1 MIYDY
6 DGKLKSDLALP
17 DELRKSGVWMD
28 ELPEIDSMAVGLDA
42 GQDGSRSFLLRA
54 DGSELNLTAELEEDF
69 SFLFALEGERANE
82 RESELGSVPQQAHKQ
97 NGANGQC
104 ERMLE
109 RECLCNQ
116 KDTLDSKCYDEKNAS
131 KNML

>member
-1 MIYDY
+1 LIYGY
-6 DGKLKSDLALP
+6 GGELKSNLALP
-17 DELRKSGVWMD
+17 DELRNSGVWMD
-28 ELPEIDSMAVGLDA
+28 ELPEIGGMAVYLGA

-54 DGSELNLTAELEEDF
+54 DESELNLTAKLEEDF
-69 SFLFALEGERANE
+69 SFLFALEGGRANE

-109 RECLCNQ
+109 RECLRDQ
-116 KDTLDSKCYDEKNAS
+116 KGRAR
-131 KNML
+131 